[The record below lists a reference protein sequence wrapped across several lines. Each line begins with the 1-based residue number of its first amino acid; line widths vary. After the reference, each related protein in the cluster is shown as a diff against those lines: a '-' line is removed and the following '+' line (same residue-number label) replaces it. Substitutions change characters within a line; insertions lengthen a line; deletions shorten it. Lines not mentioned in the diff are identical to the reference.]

1 MIISQIQ
8 NIQTR
13 ISDPIISPAV
23 KFKLVKR
30 HLTLVR
36 DLKRVQAAEA
46 AAKKKSK
53 KKSDV
58 PAPT

>member
-46 AAKKKSK
+46 AAKKEI
-53 KKSDV
+53 
-58 PAPT
+58 